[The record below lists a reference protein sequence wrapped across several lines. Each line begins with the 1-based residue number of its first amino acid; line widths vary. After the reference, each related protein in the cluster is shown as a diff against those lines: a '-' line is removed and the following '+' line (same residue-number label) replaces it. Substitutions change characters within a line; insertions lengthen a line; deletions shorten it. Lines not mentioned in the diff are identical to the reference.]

1 MRWLAAWWRQP
12 DHFDW
17 LTGYLQAH
25 GLSTNTRRVLAG
37 VSASLALWPVN
48 VLWGPT
54 PFYPRVALTVSML
67 AGAVGLAM
75 AMVWLSR
82 WPTRRQSIV
91 FAMTGSASVAAG
103 CLWQT
108 EPIVALM
115 ACSALAVPG
124 GYVAFFHTGRYMA
137 LNFFLAGAVGAVEAV
152 RLIVAGDATLALTGY
167 FLVLELNVIVPFA
180 IQIVVRALGL
190 DLLRAN
196 RDPLTGLLNRRAC
209 DRAIIGRMLAGGDHM
224 FLAVAMVDLDRF
236 KAVNDSHGH
245 AAGDKALVAASRAL
259 TAACLDTSVIGRIGG
274 EEFLIADVVTTRPPD
289 GWGHRLC
296 RAVAAIPAPVT
307 ASVGT
312 ATLSLRNVGC
322 DDAERAFRQL
332 VAEADAAMYE
342 AKRCGGNRAR
352 HHFTP
357 VQAAVAGNGPRSA
370 SPR

>member
-37 VSASLALWPVN
+37 VSASLALWPIN
-48 VLWGPT
+48 VLWGQT
-54 PFYPRVALTVSML
+54 PFYPRLALTISVL
-67 AGAVGLAM
+67 AGLAGLAM
-75 AMVWLSR
+75 AVLWLSR

-91 FAMTGSASVAAG
+91 FAMIGSASVAAG

-108 EPIVALM
+108 QPIVALM
-115 ACSALAVPG
+115 ACSGLAVSG
-124 GYVAFFHTGRYMA
+124 GYVAFFHTARYVA
-137 LNFFLAGAVGAVEAV
+137 LNLSLASAVGAFEVV
-152 RLIVAGDATLALTGY
+152 RLVAAGEATLALTGY

-180 IQIVVRALGL
+180 IHIVVRALGV

-209 DRAIIGRMLAGGDHM
+209 DRAIIGRMLAGGEHM

-236 KAVNDSHGH
+236 KAVNDSQGH
-245 AAGDKALVAASRAL
+245 AAGDKALAAVSQAI
-259 TAACLDTSVIGRIGG
+259 TTVCGDTSVIGRVGG
-274 EEFLIADVVTTRPPD
+274 EEFLIADVVSTQPPH
-289 GWGHRLC
+289 GWGHKLSK
-296 RAVAAIPAPVT
+296 AVAAIPAPVT

-312 ATLSLRNVGC
+312 ATLPLRSVGC
-322 DDAERAFRQL
+322 DDAERAYREL

-342 AKRCGGNRAR
+342 AKRCGGNQAR
-352 HHFTP
+352 HYRSR
-357 VQAAVAGNGPRSA
+357 AAAPTS
-370 SPR
+370 